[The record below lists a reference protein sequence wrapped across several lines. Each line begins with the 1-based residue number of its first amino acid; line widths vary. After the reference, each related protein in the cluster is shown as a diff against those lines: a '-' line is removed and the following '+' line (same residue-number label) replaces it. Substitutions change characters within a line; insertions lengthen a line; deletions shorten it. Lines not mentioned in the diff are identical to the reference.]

1 MEEVMWAASFL
12 RGDAYARFE
21 PYMTHYL
28 DIGTVVKYTPE
39 VRKILEDIKE
49 YITFLNKSYGDFDE
63 ARTAELQFMTTE
75 QKRSVPEY
83 LTRFT

>member
-1 MEEVMWAASFL
+1 MWVASFL

-28 DIGTVVKYTPE
+28 DMGTAVKCTPE
-39 VRKILEDIKE
+39 VRKVLEDVKE
-49 YITFLNKSYGDFDE
+49 YIAFFNKSYGDFDE
-63 ARTAELQFMTTE
+63 VRTAELQLMITE
-75 QKRSVPEY
+75 QKGSVPEY

>member
-1 MEEVMWAASFL
+1 MWAALFL

-21 PYMTHYL
+21 PYMTYYL
-28 DIGTVVKYTPE
+28 DIGTASKCNPE
-39 VRKILEDIKE
+39 VKKVVEDIKD
-49 YITFLNKSYGDFDE
+49 YLTFLNKSYGDFDE